1 MPVGETKAEL
11 RRFVRLTRA
20 ARSRDE
26 LTTASQE
33 FEQAL
38 LALAESESWSRI
50 AAFIPTPTEPPIL
63 GAVRQFVDHGLEVSV
78 PVSGADGLLAWIR
91 LELGFSDSWGAD
103 AMGMPIPAKGEHTV
117 LGEVDAV
124 LVPAAAVDRDGGR
137 LGWGKGYYDR
147 FLSTLGSDTTVV
159 AVVFDS
165 DIVGNIPVESHDIGV
180 DVIVTERDVYAV
192 S

>member
-1 MPVGETKAEL
+1 MSVGETKAEL

-20 ARSRDE
+20 ARSHDE
-26 LTTASQE
+26 LAAASVE
-33 FEQAL
+33 FDRAL
-38 LALAESESWSRI
+38 LALAESESWTRI
-50 AAFIPTPTEPPIL
+50 AAFIPTPTEPPIV
-63 GAVRQFVDHGLEVSV
+63 GAIRHFVEHGRDVSV
-78 PVSGADGLLAWIR
+78 PVAGADGLLAWIR
-91 LELGFSDSWGAD
+91 LEPGFGDDWAAD
-103 AMGMPIPAKGEHTV
+103 TMGMPIPARGEQAA

-147 FLSTLGSDTTVV
+147 FLSTLGCETTVV
-159 AVVFDS
+159 AVVFDA
-165 DIVGNIPVESHDIGV
+165 DIVSDIPVEPHDIGV

>member
-26 LTTASQE
+26 LAAASQE
-33 FEQAL
+33 FDRAL
-38 LALAESESWSRI
+38 LALAESEAWTRI

-63 GAVRQFVDHGLEVSV
+63 GAVREFVGHGLEVSV

-117 LGEVDAV
+117 LDEVDAV

>member
-1 MPVGETKAEL
+1 MSVGETKAEL

-20 ARSRDE
+20 ARSHNE
-26 LTTASQE
+26 LAAASVE
-33 FEQAL
+33 FDRAL
-38 LALAESESWSRI
+38 LALAESESWTRI
-50 AAFIPTPTEPPIL
+50 AAFIPTPTEPPIV
-63 GAVRQFVDHGLEVSV
+63 GAIRHFVEHGRDVSV

-91 LELGFSDSWGAD
+91 LEPGFGDDWAFD
-103 AMGMPIPAKGEHTV
+103 AMGMPIPARGEQTA

-124 LVPAAAVDRDGGR
+124 IVPAAAVDRDGGR

-147 FLSTLGSDTTVV
+147 FLSTLGSETTVV
-159 AVVFDS
+159 AVVFDA
-165 DIVGNIPVESHDIGV
+165 DIVSDIPVEPHDIGV